1 MHLALGG
8 LPGVFGS
15 PRRPCSS
22 RGWAGPSGA
31 SPPCEGVQKFLVGGL
46 GERGLEIARVNA
58 ALRGCGPGLLD
69 EVLGAQLQ
77 RASQSALN
85 AVLNCDKTLNRNAT
99 VT

>member
-31 SPPCEGVQKFLVGGL
+31 SPPCESVQKLLVGGY
-46 GERGLEIARVNA
+46 GESGPHRLRLIAPPHAYR
-58 ALRGCGPGLLD
+58 RRDGCRDNRIQGQP
-69 EVLGAQLQ
+69 
-77 RASQSALN
+77 ALN
-85 AVLNCDKTLNRNAT
+85 TVFLNMPLA
-99 VT
+99 